1 MRIWKRM
8 TKKERDLEAVIR
20 GDGHLPVKRYKFKE
34 VKKMTKSFKHKLGQG
49 GYGDVFRG
57 KLLDDGRLVAVKVL
71 MASKGKG
78 EEFINEVA
86 SISRTSHINIVT
98 LLGFCLEGKKRVLI
112 YEFMPNGLLE
122 KFIFKDT
129 NVSQTNPH
137 LE

>member
-1 MRIWKRM
+1 MDQQLSTIDE
-8 TKKERDLEAVIR
+8 TLSTNDN
-20 GDGHLPVKRYKFKE
+20 
-34 VKKMTKSFKHKLGQG
+34 
-49 GYGDVFRG
+49 
-57 KLLDDGRLVAVKVL
+57 LVLK
-71 MASKGKG
+71 ASKGKG